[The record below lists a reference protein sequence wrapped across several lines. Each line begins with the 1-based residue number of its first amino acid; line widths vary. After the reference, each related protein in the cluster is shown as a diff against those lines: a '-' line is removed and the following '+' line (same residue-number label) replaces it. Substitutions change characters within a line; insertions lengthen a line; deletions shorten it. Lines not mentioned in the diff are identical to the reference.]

1 MIKTKFLS
9 FKKVKYKTR
18 LALAQEAHAPLK
30 EPPNN
35 RRLISK
41 EVNIKTDSAAIA
53 FFFFLLLLS
62 FSSLF
67 LYSLSLFFSGG
78 IFGLIFP
85 SAFGLFQ
92 SVKSRTF
99 HTMYL
104 AAGSFVFAWDAA
116 EPHSLK
122 LLKSSTKEQPCKRIT

>member
-9 FKKVKYKTR
+9 VKKDKYKTR
-18 LALAQEAHAPLK
+18 LALAQEAHAPVK
-30 EPPNN
+30 EPSNN

-41 EVNIKTDSAAIA
+41 EVNIKTESAGIA
-53 FFFFLLLLS
+53 FSSLLLLP

-67 LYSLSLFFSGG
+67 LSSLSLFFSGG
-78 IFGLIFP
+78 VFGLIFP
-85 SAFGLFQ
+85 SAFGLFH

-122 LLKSSTKEQPCKRIT
+122 LLKSSTKEQPCKRIK